1 METIRR
7 NIREFDFTL
16 VGALVGLAVYS
27 CFALLAA
34 TYGKTFTSDQ
44 VPTHVL
50 TKQLIF
56 EAAGFIAL
64 AATAAFDY
72 RSLRKVHWY
81 LYGASLVLLAAVFG
95 MHAVNGAHSWIQLG
109 PLSFQPSEFAKL
121 TLIISVAHYMASVDE
136 QEFPDYGL
144 KQALVIFGLWVPPF
158 VLTLKEPALGQA
170 LVMFAI
176 VMTMYVVFTKRVYFV
191 LLTVALFALV
201 IFLAVVALRFPDQAK
216 TALTALVHHGV
227 LQKFQAERIITW
239 LDPNYDPTGA
249 GWAVHQAQVAVGSG
263 EVFGEGLFNG
273 IETRGSWVPNQW
285 TDYIF
290 TAIAEEFG
298 FVASSG
304 LIVLF
309 LLLVYRLVRIAGMVQ
324 DPFATYIIVGVVG
337 MFGFQVFQNIGMT
350 MYLSPSTGI
359 TLPFIS
365 YGGTSL
371 VANYIAVGLAV
382 SAALRRK
389 KLRFH

>member
-1 METIRR
+1 METLRR
-7 NIREFDFTL
+7 NIRDFDFAL
-16 VGALVGLAVYS
+16 IGILLGLAAYSCVALV
-27 CFALLAA
+27 AA
-34 TYGKTFTSDQ
+34 TYGKSPAIDG
-44 VPTHVL
+44 VPTNVL
-50 TKQLIF
+50 SKQISF
-56 EAAGFIAL
+56 EVIGFAAL

-72 RSLRKVHWY
+72 RGLRKVRWY
-81 LYGASLVLLAAVFG
+81 LYGASLLMLVAVFG
-95 MHAVNGAHSWIQLG
+95 MPAVNNAHSWIPLG

-121 TLIISVAHYMASVDE
+121 SLIISVAHYMASVDE

-144 KQALVIFGLWVPPF
+144 KRALPVFGLWLPPF
-158 VLTLKEPALGQA
+158 LLTLKEPALGQA

-191 LLTVALFALV
+191 LLTAALFALV
-201 IFLAVVALRFPDQAK
+201 IFIAVVALRFPDQAK
-216 TALTALVHHGV
+216 TVITAMVHHR
-227 LQKFQAERIITW
+227 LLHQFQADRIITW
-239 LDPNYDPTGA
+239 LDPNYDLTGA

-263 EVFGEGLFNG
+263 QVFGEGLFNG

-304 LIVLF
+304 LIILF
-309 LLLVYRLVRIAGMVQ
+309 LLLVYRLVRIASMIQ
-324 DPFATYIIVGVVG
+324 DPFATYIIVGVIG
-337 MFGFQVFQNIGMT
+337 MFGFQVFQNVGMT

-382 SAALRRK
+382 SALLRRK
-389 KLRFH
+389 KLRFS